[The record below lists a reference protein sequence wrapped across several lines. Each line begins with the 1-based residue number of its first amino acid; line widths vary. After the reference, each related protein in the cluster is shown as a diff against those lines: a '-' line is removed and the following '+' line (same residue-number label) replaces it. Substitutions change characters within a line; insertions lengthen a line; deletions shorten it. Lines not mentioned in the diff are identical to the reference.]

1 MKEVHMR
8 MRCLVALTLV
18 LAGPAAAAKD
28 PKPLFAADDVLR
40 ITFKGPVGSAS
51 LKETAGSLI
60 IGNETLPMSFS
71 ERGITRR
78 ASDVCQFAPLRVTFT
93 RPPPPTSLFVKQKK
107 LKLVTHCRSNPDF
120 QQYVLLE
127 YAAYKMFN
135 RLTPASFRTRLAII
149 DYVSDSG
156 KPITTRYGFFIE
168 DTDDMA
174 KRLDMKE
181 PKTPDRVP
189 ITTLSPAYAAR
200 VAMFHHMLGNHDWSM
215 RAGPAGA
222 GCCHNGKLIGP
233 IAGSNLLV
241 PVPYDFDFSG
251 FVGAP
256 YATPPDQL
264 QIKNVRERL
273 YRGYCSHNPQA
284 LQAAGEM
291 RAAKSDLLGT
301 LAATPGI
308 EPKTVSRATAYLE
321 KFFADIATEQ
331 LTTAKVLKTC
341 L

>member
-1 MKEVHMR
+1 MR
-8 MRCLVALTLV
+8 MRCLVALTV
-18 LAGPAAAAKD
+18 AMAGPAIAAKD

-40 ITFKGPVGSAS
+40 ITIKGPVGSAS
-51 LKETAGSLI
+51 DKETAGSLI
-60 IGNETLPMSFS
+60 MGAETLPISFS

-93 RPPPPTSLFVKQKK
+93 QPPAATSLFVKQKK
-107 LKLVTHCRSNPDF
+107 LKLVTHCRNNADF
-120 QQYVLLE
+120 QQYILLE

-135 RLTPASFRTRLAII
+135 RLTPASYRTRLLMI

-168 DTDDMA
+168 DTDDLA
-174 KRLDMKE
+174 NRLDMKE

-189 ITTLSPAYAAR
+189 ITSLSPSYAAR
-200 VAMFHHMLGNHDWSM
+200 VALFHHMLGNHDWSM

-233 IAGSNLLV
+233 IPGSNLLV

-264 QIKNVRERL
+264 KISNVRERL
-273 YRGYCSHNPQA
+273 YRGYCSHNLQA
-284 LQAAGEM
+284 LQAAAEM
-291 RAAKSDLLGT
+291 RAAKADMLGT

-308 EPKTVSRATAYLE
+308 EPKTVARATAYLE
-321 KFFADIATEQ
+321 KFFADIATDQ
-331 LTTAKVLKTC
+331 STTAKVLKTC